1 MISIIVP
8 IYNVSQYLEECLH
21 SIQMQ
26 DYTDFEVIC
35 VDDGSKDNSADI
47 ALKFTESDKR
57 FKLIQQPNSGVSVAR
72 NTGIRHAHGTYIC
85 FVDADDMIAPSY
97 LSVLYNHTHDRNFTV
112 CGFVRKKEHLGRLKN
127 TIYRCPPKEFIN
139 KVLDE
144 SIVHPNLW
152 AMMFKADIIKSHNIE
167 FYPQC
172 VRSEDTEFYM
182 KYLVH
187 ETRDVLVID
196 YKGYFYRDNPN
207 SAMHITKRNAF
218 TSFEA
223 SERVEEYLSDNGIH
237 MKYNVMLY
245 SSIQAFSF
253 RLSRERNKELYDE
266 LHQLYDVRKVMA
278 KLLNHPRFLRRV
290 AAIVYLIL
298 GGKYYYKLLSLK

>member
-1 MISIIVP
+1 
-8 IYNVSQYLEECLH
+8 
-21 SIQMQ
+21 MQ

-57 FKLIQQPNSGVSVAR
+57 FKLIRQPNSGVSVAR

-97 LSVLYNHTHDRNFTV
+97 LSVLYNHTQDRNFTV
-112 CGFVRKKEHLGRLKN
+112 CGFVRKKELLGRINNK
-127 TIYRCPPKEFIN
+127 IYRCSSNEFIK

-144 SIVHPNLW
+144 SIEHPNLW
-152 AMMFKADIIKSHNIE
+152 VMMFKADIIKSNNIE

-172 VRSEDTEFYM
+172 VRNEDTEFYM

-187 ETRDVLVID
+187 EKNDVLVID

-207 SAMHITKRNAF
+207 SAMHTTKGNVF

-223 SERVEEYLSDNGIH
+223 SERVEKYLDDSGIH
-237 MKYNVMLY
+237 MKYNMMLY
-245 SSIQAFSF
+245 SSIQSYTFS
-253 RLSRERNKELYDE
+253 LARERNIELYE
-266 LHQLYDVRKVMA
+266 KLHHLYDVHKVMT
-278 KLLNHPRFLRRV
+278 KLLKHPRFLRRAV
-290 AAIVYLIL
+290 AMMYIL
-298 GGKYYYKLLSLK
+298 LGKNNYYKLLSFK